1 MTTARFSEDPDATMV
16 QIERSLE
23 LIRTAVGGEAG
34 GVVLEIMAALEMIE
48 VDLTEAAAL
57 EMIEVDLTE
66 AAAIVMIVVVS
77 TEVTIEVDL
86 TEAAAIVMIV
96 VVSTEVTIEVD
107 LTGGDIATTAVVLTD
122 EAPEGTAGSIRVL
135 RLSNVHV
142 SS

>member
-86 TEAAAIVMIV
+86 T
-96 VVSTEVTIEVD
+96 
-107 LTGGDIATTAVVLTD
+107 GGDIATTAVVLTD